1 VYTQCPECQIAFRVT
16 VEVLRKAGGRVRCG
30 GCEHAFNAL
39 DYLSDGVPG
48 TASNQSAPGDD
59 PVSSDKP
66 DDDFDSKSKALLETL
81 DELAGPENV
90 RIEDTGVEWRV
101 LDENGRVE
109 GESQV
114 PLELDTNDSGDGTS
128 AAAEE
133 RRYDDDTELPDDFA
147 EEEESPY
154 IPQTPQRRATDVDEQ
169 QTEFDTHQV
178 DLALEG
184 DETWAQLFDE
194 DDLEEEEQDEED
206 NVELEASDADSE
218 DDLARQLEDAEARQ
232 IADDS
237 ALLPQLAESLIQE
250 AQGNDGKIPFDV
262 EVELAAIHSDVTAI
276 STSGKE
282 ESVPADLDSQFNL
295 QAEAMGLDITRNDEL
310 DEDELDEDE
319 KDSVEEDEKQSDDD
333 DIASEEL
340 DAEVTAAEESA
351 DEKLESALLADEND
365 DEDIEDDDEL
375 SAEEEAAIVQK
386 LRDSTGSFQ
395 KQIIAAQ
402 QALDTGESEE
412 YKEEV
417 TEDEALQLEDGIEDE
432 AKEEPVEAELE
443 SDKPESDESEADAGQ
458 EEDVLSKLSADY
470 SAEESADQLTSDDD
484 DTAEKDALSQTMI
497 QAGIDPSVL
506 DNDNAETI
514 IMEGELF
521 HRSAEDHAESTAE
534 NESLAGLGDQ
544 KSLVDTYMLNKGKAS
559 TKSPLADTNWGM
571 MGGIAVL
578 LVLLGAQYL
587 HASRQTFATYG
598 AFNQTIGP
606 VYRALGNAVT
616 PRWNIKG
623 WQFERTSGSTDDNDE
638 VLTVFSTVRN
648 TSEDPL
654 PYPLVHLSLTDRWED
669 IIGSKILEPSDY
681 LAGDMDP
688 RTPVAPGESFTA
700 VIAVERPS
708 TEATGFQ
715 LYVCYRV
722 SADRVRCATED
733 FKE

>member
-1 VYTQCPECQIAFRVT
+1 MYTQCPECQIAFRVT

-48 TASNQSAPGDD
+48 TASNQSTPAND
-59 PVSSDKP
+59 PVSSEKP

-109 GESQV
+109 SDSQV
-114 PLELDTNDSGDGTS
+114 PLELDTDVSGDGTS
-128 AAAEE
+128 AATEE

-147 EEEESPY
+147 DEEESPY
-154 IPQTPQRRATDVDEQ
+154 VPQAPQRRATDVDEQ

-194 DDLEEEEQDEED
+194 DDLQEED
-206 NVELEASDADSE
+206 NVEPAADDADSE
-218 DDLARQLEDAEARQ
+218 DDLARQLEEAEARQ

-262 EVELAAIHSDVTAI
+262 EVELAAIHSDVSAI
-276 STSGKE
+276 STSGNQ

-295 QAEAMGLDITRNDEL
+295 QAEALGLDITRNDEL
-310 DEDELDEDE
+310 DEDAT
-319 KDSVEEDEKQSDDD
+319 DSAEEDERQSADD
-333 DIASEEL
+333 DIAPEEL
-340 DAEVTAAEESA
+340 DAEVIAAEVSA
-351 DEKLESALLADEND
+351 DKKLESALLADETD
-365 DEDIEDDDEL
+365 DEYIEDDDEL

-395 KQIIAAQ
+395 KQIIAAK
-402 QALDTGESEE
+402 QALDNGESEE

-417 TEDEALQLEDGIEDE
+417 TEDEALQLENENEAEEEPEPEADAEQEEDDVLSQLS
-432 AKEEPVEAELE
+432 ADYAAEEPVEQLV
-443 SDKPESDESEADAGQ
+443 SDE
-458 EEDVLSKLSADY
+458 
-470 SAEESADQLTSDDD
+470 D
-484 DTAEKDALSQTMI
+484 DTAENDTLSQTMI
-497 QAGIDPSVL
+497 QAGIDPAFL
-506 DNDNAETI
+506 NEENAETI
-514 IMEGELF
+514 IMEGEVF
-521 HRSAEDHAESTAE
+521 HRSVEDHAESTAE

-559 TKSPLADTNWGM
+559 TKSRLADTNWGM
-571 MGGIAVL
+571 VGSIAAL

-688 RTPVAPGESFTA
+688 RTPVAPGDSFTA
-700 VIAVERPS
+700 VIAVDRPS